1 MKRKYDKVVLTFVLD
16 GRNKFIRNTNED
28 GIVAL
33 MNSIQKTYCV
43 IDNYHYS
50 PENIQL
56 FVRDGINQKVVMVK
70 QGRKR

>member
-33 MNSIQKTYCV
+33 MDAIQKSYFT
-43 IDNYHYS
+43 IDEYRYT
-50 PENIQL
+50 PEDIQV
-56 FVRDGINQKVVMVK
+56 FVRDGINQKAVMVK

>member
-16 GRNKFIRNTNED
+16 GRNKFIKNTNED

-33 MNSIQKTYCV
+33 MNSIQKAYCV
-43 IDNYHYS
+43 IDNYHYG

>member
-33 MNSIQKTYCV
+33 MDAIQKSYFT
-43 IDNYHYS
+43 IDEYRYT
-50 PENIQL
+50 PEKIEV
-56 FVRDGINQKVVMVK
+56 FVRDGANQKAVVVK
-70 QGRKR
+70 QGRKE

>member
-33 MNSIQKTYCV
+33 MDAIQKSYFT
-43 IDNYHYS
+43 IDEYS
-50 PENIQL
+50 YTPENIEV
-56 FVRDGINQKVVMVK
+56 FVRDGTNQKAVVVK